1 MTNGGKSMEQNSQS
15 YEVKLYTQIEDA
27 YGKLL
32 YSYTAQIIHA
42 GRLKRMNQGVKWA
55 QIILSAIC
63 TSGFIGTIVT
73 TEMGLIWVSGICSI
87 ALLVLTTYLKD
98 VDLASTSIKHLE
110 TSNQLWIIR
119 EEYISL
125 LTDFSNLSLE
135 NIVFK
140 RDELQV
146 KAASIYTSAPITDRK
161 SYEMAQK
168 ALKENEAQYFT
179 REELNKMLPISLRK

>member
-1 MTNGGKSMEQNSQS
+1 MELNSQS
-15 YEVKLYTQIEDA
+15 YEEKLYTQIEDA

-32 YSYTAQIIHA
+32 YSYTTQIIHA
-42 GRLKRMNQGVKWA
+42 GRIERKHQVIKWT
-55 QIILSAIC
+55 QIILSAIS
-63 TSGFIGTIVT
+63 TGGFIGTVASS
-73 TEMGLIWVSGICSI
+73 EMTLIWVGGICSTV
-87 ALLVLTTYLKD
+87 LLVLITYLKD
-98 VDLASTSIKHLE
+98 VDLASLYLKHLE
-110 TSNQLWIIR
+110 TSNQLWSVR

-125 LTDFSNLSLE
+125 LTDFSNLTVE

-140 RDELQV
+140 RDDLQ
-146 KAASIYTSAPITDRK
+146 KKTASIYASAPITDSK